1 MIDILPSYFKDPHTL
16 AGLDEREPVL
26 VALSGGSD
34 SSALLHLLCV
44 LKQKRDF
51 PLYAA
56 HVNHNIRTE
65 AFGNEAARD
74 EAFCASLCS
83 SLGVELFVHRADVP
97 QIAQTEGKSIE
108 TAARDVRYDFF
119 AKIMEQKGIRILA
132 TAHNADDNLETQIFN
147 LCRGCGIEGISGIP
161 TVRPLDRKG
170 QCVAV
175 RPLLSATKQEIF
187 ELCRQNHIEY
197 VSDSTNFEDDCTRN
211 KLRLNLI
218 PMLREIFPSPEKS
231 GARLSD
237 AAREDNDFITSEA
250 KRFLEGCESI
260 NTCQLSTLHPAVAKR
275 VIKLRF
281 DETFA
286 ASLEKVHVDEVLKF
300 AASGKN
306 GCISLPSL
314 TKAVFTDGVLT
325 FEPDKTEKDA
335 AESYEFPL
343 SEGFNII
350 NGTLFAVCITKCGC
364 NQPIIDV
371 NYSLYASADLKGE
384 HNELYARNRRAGD
397 AILDGGVHKKLKK
410 LMCDKKVPLSD
421 RDTLPLIISREEI
434 IYTPLCAIS
443 DIARAKK
450 AEREFNISIYKLKQK
465 IQSNLSQEKHH
476 AQGR

>member
-74 EAFCASLCS
+74 EAFCTSLCS

-132 TAHNADDNLETQIFN
+132 TAHNADDNFETQIFN

-161 TVRPLDRKG
+161 TARPLDRKG

-187 ELCRQNHIEY
+187 ELCSQNHIEY

-260 NTCQLSTLHPAVAKR
+260 NT
-275 VIKLRF
+275 
-281 DETFA
+281 
-286 ASLEKVHVDEVLKF
+286 
-300 AASGKN
+300 
-306 GCISLPSL
+306 
-314 TKAVFTDGVLT
+314 
-325 FEPDKTEKDA
+325 
-335 AESYEFPL
+335 
-343 SEGFNII
+343 
-350 NGTLFAVCITKCGC
+350 
-364 NQPIIDV
+364 
-371 NYSLYASADLKGE
+371 
-384 HNELYARNRRAGD
+384 
-397 AILDGGVHKKLKK
+397 
-410 LMCDKKVPLSD
+410 
-421 RDTLPLIISREEI
+421 
-434 IYTPLCAIS
+434 
-443 DIARAKK
+443 
-450 AEREFNISIYKLKQK
+450 
-465 IQSNLSQEKHH
+465 
-476 AQGR
+476 